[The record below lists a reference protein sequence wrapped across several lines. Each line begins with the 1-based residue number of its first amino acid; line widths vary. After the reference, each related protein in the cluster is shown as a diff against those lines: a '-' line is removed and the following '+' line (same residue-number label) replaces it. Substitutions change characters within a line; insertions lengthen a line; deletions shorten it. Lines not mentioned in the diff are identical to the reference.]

1 MRNIFDSL
9 YVLGFHPGQRQNL
22 VARPDGFLV
31 SGYRAILAHDQ
42 HMIPVSPIAV
52 SRQLAAQIAHRQGA
66 YFRQINTPLR
76 IHSSGHPLWGSGSV
90 KAQFHAV

>member
-1 MRNIFDSL
+1 MFLDST
-9 YVLGFHPGQRQNL
+9 LGS
-22 VARPDGFLV
+22 ARIWSPAL
-31 SGYRAILAHDQ
+31 
-42 HMIPVSPIAV
+42 PIAV